1 MDIIQLRD
9 VTHVYPD
16 GTVALRGVSAS
27 FGKGRKTAL
36 LGTNGAGK
44 TTLLLHLNGTLRPA
58 SGEVIL
64 NGTAVKYDERSL
76 GKVRAKVGMVF
87 QDPDDQL
94 FAPTVRQDVAF
105 GPANLGFG
113 GNELESRVEHALRSV
128 GLDDC
133 ADRAPHLLSHGQKK
147 RAAIAGVM
155 AMAPEVIVVDEP
167 TSGLDPQG
175 ASDIIEVLD
184 ELNSAGCTVIVSSHD
199 VDLVAGWADSVHVMH
214 GGEICKSGAP
224 GEIFCDHALVSKA
237 GLRVPTFVQT
247 FREFRARGISSGD
260 SPLTMLDFVETA
272 SKPFDVVA
280 VRCALADK
288 SIAKGEKVGLV
299 IRDGMLFAV
308 GGSNEE
314 CTVSGIAMSDAAE
327 GEDIVVRDVTG
338 TLASKTGKILIIP
351 IPGSIDG
358 GSRAAD
364 IEKIRGLL
372 GRFAPQKSGAMGTS
386 AKAAA
391 RKLGLHCD
399 FEIDVIQSCIL
410 AALRGLDVAVLAS
423 GGMAERAVMK
433 IGEHSRKNGLDIRV
447 ELAPGD

>member
-1 MDIIQLRD
+1 MDIIHLRG
-9 VTHVYPD
+9 VTHIYPD
-16 GTVALRGVSAS
+16 GTAALREVSAC
-27 FGKGRKTAL
+27 FEKGRKIAL
-36 LGTNGAGK
+36 LGANGAGK

-64 NGTAVKYDERSL
+64 DGATVKYDERSL
-76 GKVRAKVGMVF
+76 SGVRAKVGMVF

-105 GPANLGFG
+105 GPANLGIAG
-113 GNELESRVEHALRSV
+113 EELESRVEHALRSM
-128 GLDDC
+128 GIEDC

-155 AMAPEVIVVDEP
+155 AMEPDVIVVDEP

-175 ASDIIEVLD
+175 AWDIIEVLD
-184 ELNSAGCTVIVSSHD
+184 ELNSAGNTVIVSSHD
-199 VDLVAGWADSVHVMH
+199 VDLVAGWADCVYIMH
-214 GGEICKSGAP
+214 GGEICKSGTP

-280 VRCALADK
+280 VRCALADTK
-288 SIAKGEKVGLV
+288 IVKGESVGLV
-299 IRDGMLFAV
+299 LRNGMLYAV
-308 GGSNEE
+308 GGKGG
-314 CTVSGIAMSDAAE
+314 CTVSGIAMSDAAP

-338 TLASKTGKILIIP
+338 VLASKTGRILIIP

-358 GSRAAD
+358 GSRAVD
-364 IEKIRGLL
+364 VGKIRGLL
-372 GRFAPQKSGAMGTS
+372 DRFEPQKSGAMGTS

-391 RKLGLHCD
+391 GKLGMRCD

-423 GGMAERAVMK
+423 GGMAERAVLR
-433 IGEHSRKNGLDIRV
+433 IEEHNRKNGQGIR
-447 ELAPGD
+447 